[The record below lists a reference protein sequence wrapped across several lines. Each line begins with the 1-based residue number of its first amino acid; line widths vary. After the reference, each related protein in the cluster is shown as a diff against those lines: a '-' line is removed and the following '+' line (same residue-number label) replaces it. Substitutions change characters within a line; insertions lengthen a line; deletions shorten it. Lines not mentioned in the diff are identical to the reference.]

1 AEAMAEFATAL
12 GKPEEAADYRTLA
25 ARIHRATEL
34 IYWQQEYGLYAP
46 SLSDFGPQ
54 LHRYPF
60 ASINLN
66 PLWIGYGRAED
77 PRQVANVLGILKYLA
92 RPGGMVKSTPQC
104 GHYVGML
111 PGYLVYNLAELRHPA
126 VAVALKGLLDSAERS
141 GGYAEM
147 NTPDDK
153 PAEKVW
159 GMHRARPWETGINA
173 EAVLHALTGYRPD
186 AFARRAYLRPLLL
199 GGPRLSVKNLPLG
212 ASGLDLEVSENAGV
226 RHYTVRAAG
235 AVPDRFLVDLSV
247 VVWGSGLR
255 VTNVQAR
262 GDAQVKIERG
272 PSWPWA
278 EEVIL
283 RRMPLDAENPIGVS
297 VTYTPSRAKVAW
309 FAAQPFEYGRG
320 DPPDGAAAIVITGSA
335 EQFRSIAA
343 KTPGAWPMDTKIPW
357 PAEYLRSLLLPGG
370 RPSAPLIILD
380 VDKYPGA
387 FKRPN
392 FWTTGAGGKVLQD
405 YEAAG
410 GKVRRVANPSPPPRS
425 RLGFAGTAD

>member
-1 AEAMAEFATAL
+1 
-12 GKPEEAADYRTLA
+12 
-25 ARIHRATEL
+25 
-34 IYWQQEYGLYAP
+34 
-46 SLSDFGPQ
+46 
-54 LHRYPF
+54 PF

-66 PLWIGYGRAED
+66 PLWVGYGRAED
-77 PRQVANVLGILKYLA
+77 PRQVANVLNAVKYLA
-92 RPGGMVKSTPQC
+92 RPGGMVKSTPGC
-104 GHYVGML
+104 GYYVGML
-111 PGYLVYNLAELRHPA
+111 PGYLLYSLAELRHPA
-126 VAVALKGLLDSAERS
+126 AAKALDALLRSAEPS
-141 GGYAEM
+141 GAFAEM
-147 NTPDDK
+147 NTPEDK
-153 PAEKVW
+153 PAERVW
-159 GMHRARPWETGINA
+159 GTHRARPWETGINA
-173 EAVLHALTGYRPD
+173 DAVLHALTGYRPD
-186 AFARRAYLRPLLL
+186 AAARRAYLRPMLL

-212 ASGLDLEVSENAGV
+212 ASGLDLEVSESGAL
-226 RHYTVRAAG
+226 RHYTIRAAG
-235 AVPDRFLVDLSV
+235 AVPERAVVDLAV

-255 VTNVQAR
+255 VTNVQVR

-283 RRMPLDAENPIGVS
+283 KGMPLDAENPISVS
-297 VTYTPSRAKVAW
+297 VTYVPSRARVAW
-309 FAAQPFEYGRG
+309 FTPQPFEYGRG
-320 DPPDGAAAIVITGSA
+320 EPPDGAVAIVITGSA

-370 RPSAPLIILD
+370 RPSVPLIILD

-387 FKRPN
+387 FKRPD

-410 GKVRRVANPSPPPRS
+410 GGVQRVANPSPPPRS